1 MAKQTLVLYF
11 GALAKPLTRQLHD
24 QGLKYDAERLEQFQ
38 KDADAITRLAI
49 RNYLPDSVKR
59 NIHKKL
65 LRFITAVIQ

>member
-1 MAKQTLVLYF
+1 MAKNTFGLHF
-11 GALAKPLTRQLHD
+11 GALAKPIADQLHE
-24 QGLKYDAERLEQFQ
+24 QGLKYDVDRLEQFQ